1 MNAVAFNDES
11 SVLISGSFD
20 ATVRLWDIR
29 SSNFQ
34 PIQVIED
41 FKDSVM
47 SVDVQGVEIV
57 TG

>member
-1 MNAVAFNDES
+1 VNAVAFNDE
-11 SVLISGSFD
+11 SFD

>member
-11 SVLISGSFD
+11 SVLISGSLD

>member
-1 MNAVAFNDES
+1 VNAVAFNDES